1 MMGKA
6 FLNAV
11 ANGKVDILQVFLE
24 ILVETGAHY
33 CVVGGLAVNAYAEP
47 VVSLDLDIVVFSGD
61 IDKVCK
67 VAGAK
72 GFKIARFDNRIN
84 LTSPKSD
91 LRIQLQ
97 TDARY
102 QPFIDGATQKEILG
116 YRMNVAALEDVLQGK
131 IWAYSDEQRR
141 KSKKQKDLADIMRLV
156 EAHPALEERL
166 PPCDPN
172 LVEIESSFDDAVD
185 IGRSHFNALL
195 QISETSLCP
204 LERRIPFLSFFVL
217 KLLGHPV
224 RTGHVP
230 AKQCPKS
237 AHSKSKNFM

>member
-6 FLNAV
+6 FLNAI

-24 ILVETGAHY
+24 ILVETCAQY

-47 VVSLDLDIVVFSGD
+47 VVSLDLDIVVISGN
-61 IDKVCK
+61 IDNVCK
-67 VAGAK
+67 VAEAK
-72 GFKIARFDNRIN
+72 GLKIARFENSIN

-102 QPFIDGATQKEILG
+102 QAFIDRATQKEILG
-116 YRMNVAALEDVLQGK
+116 YRMNVASLEDVLQGK

-156 EAHPALEERL
+156 EVYPYLEGRL
-166 PPCDPN
+166 PAS
-172 LVEIESSFDDAVD
+172 L
-185 IGRSHFNALL
+185 RHLL
-195 QISETSLCP
+195 
-204 LERRIPFLSFFVL
+204 
-217 KLLGHPV
+217 K
-224 RTGHVP
+224 
-230 AKQCPKS
+230 
-237 AHSKSKNFM
+237 

>member
-11 ANGKVDILQVFLE
+11 ANGKVDVLQVFLE
-24 ILVETGAHY
+24 IIAETSAQY

-47 VVSLDLDIVVFSGD
+47 VVSLDLDIVVISEN

-67 VAGAK
+67 VAETRSL
-72 GFKIARFDNRIN
+72 KIARFENSIN

-102 QPFIDGATQKEILG
+102 QPFVYRATQKEILG

-156 EAHPALEERL
+156 EVHPDLEGRL
-166 PPCDPN
+166 PPS
-172 LVEIESSFDDAVD
+172 I
-185 IGRSHFNALL
+185 RTH
-195 QISETSLCP
+195 
-204 LERRIPFLSFFVL
+204 L
-217 KLLGHPV
+217 K
-224 RTGHVP
+224 
-230 AKQCPKS
+230 
-237 AHSKSKNFM
+237 

>member
-1 MMGKA
+1 MMGKT

-24 ILVETGAHY
+24 ILVETDAQY

-47 VVSLDLDIVVFSGD
+47 VVSLDLDIVVISGN

-67 VAGAK
+67 MAEAK
-72 GFKIARFDNRIN
+72 GLKIGRFENSIN

-102 QPFIDGATQKEILG
+102 QPFIDRARQKDVLG
-116 YRMNVAALEDVLQGK
+116 YRMNVASLEDVLQGK

-156 EAHPALEERL
+156 EVYPYLEGRL
-166 PPCDPN
+166 PAS
-172 LVEIESSFDDAVD
+172 L
-185 IGRSHFNALL
+185 RHLL
-195 QISETSLCP
+195 
-204 LERRIPFLSFFVL
+204 
-217 KLLGHPV
+217 K
-224 RTGHVP
+224 
-230 AKQCPKS
+230 
-237 AHSKSKNFM
+237 

>member
-1 MMGKA
+1 MMGKT

-47 VVSLDLDIVVFSGD
+47 VVSLDLDIVVISRD

-67 VAGAK
+67 GAEAK
-72 GFKIARFDNRIN
+72 GLKTARFENSIN
-84 LTSPKSD
+84 LTSTKSD

-97 TDARY
+97 TDSRY
-102 QPFIDGATQKEILG
+102 QAFIDRGSQKEILG

-141 KSKKQKDLADIMRLV
+141 RSKKQKDLADIMRLV
-156 EAHPALEERL
+156 EVHPDLEGKL
-166 PPCDPN
+166 PPSIRN
-172 LVEIESSFDDAVD
+172 L
-185 IGRSHFNALL
+185 L
-195 QISETSLCP
+195 
-204 LERRIPFLSFFVL
+204 
-217 KLLGHPV
+217 
-224 RTGHVP
+224 TG
-230 AKQCPKS
+230 
-237 AHSKSKNFM
+237 

>member
-47 VVSLDLDIVVFSGD
+47 VVSLDLDIVVISGN

-67 VAGAK
+67 VAEAK
-72 GFKIARFDNRIN
+72 GLKIARFENSIN

-102 QPFIDGATQKEILG
+102 QPFIDRARQKDVLG
-116 YRMNVAALEDVLQGK
+116 YRMNVASLEDVLQGK

-156 EAHPALEERL
+156 EVYPDLETRL
-166 PPCDPN
+166 PPSIRN
-172 LVEIESSFDDAVD
+172 L
-185 IGRSHFNALL
+185 L
-195 QISETSLCP
+195 
-204 LERRIPFLSFFVL
+204 
-217 KLLGHPV
+217 
-224 RTGHVP
+224 TG
-230 AKQCPKS
+230 
-237 AHSKSKNFM
+237 

>member
-24 ILVETGAHY
+24 ILVETGAQY

-47 VVSLDLDIVVFSGD
+47 VVSLDLDIVVISGN

-67 VAGAK
+67 VAEAK
-72 GFKIARFDNRIN
+72 GLKIARFENSIN

-102 QPFIDGATQKEILG
+102 QPFIDRARQKDVLG
-116 YRMNVAALEDVLQGK
+116 YRMNVASLEDVLQGK

-156 EAHPALEERL
+156 EVYPYLEGRL
-166 PPCDPN
+166 PAS
-172 LVEIESSFDDAVD
+172 L
-185 IGRSHFNALL
+185 RHLL
-195 QISETSLCP
+195 
-204 LERRIPFLSFFVL
+204 
-217 KLLGHPV
+217 K
-224 RTGHVP
+224 
-230 AKQCPKS
+230 
-237 AHSKSKNFM
+237 

>member
-1 MMGKA
+1 MMGKT

-24 ILVETGAHY
+24 ILVETDAQY

-47 VVSLDLDIVVFSGD
+47 VVSLDLDIVVISGN

-67 VAGAK
+67 MAEAK
-72 GFKIARFDNRIN
+72 GLKIGRFENSIN

-102 QPFIDGATQKEILG
+102 QPFIDRARQKDVLG
-116 YRMNVAALEDVLQGK
+116 YRMNVASLEDVLQGK

-156 EAHPALEERL
+156 EVHPDLEGRL
-166 PPCDPN
+166 PPSLRN
-172 LVEIESSFDDAVD
+172 L
-185 IGRSHFNALL
+185 L
-195 QISETSLCP
+195 
-204 LERRIPFLSFFVL
+204 
-217 KLLGHPV
+217 
-224 RTGHVP
+224 TG
-230 AKQCPKS
+230 
-237 AHSKSKNFM
+237 

>member
-1 MMGKA
+1 MMGKT

-24 ILVETGAHY
+24 ILVETDAQY

-47 VVSLDLDIVVFSGD
+47 VVSLDLDIVVISGN

-67 VAGAK
+67 MAEAK
-72 GFKIARFDNRIN
+72 GLKIGRFENSIN

-102 QPFIDGATQKEILG
+102 QPFIDRARQKDILG
-116 YRMNVAALEDVLQGK
+116 YRMNVASLEDVLQGK

-156 EAHPALEERL
+156 EVHPDLEGRL
-166 PPCDPN
+166 PPS
-172 LVEIESSFDDAVD
+172 L
-185 IGRSHFNALL
+185 RHLL
-195 QISETSLCP
+195 
-204 LERRIPFLSFFVL
+204 
-217 KLLGHPV
+217 K
-224 RTGHVP
+224 
-230 AKQCPKS
+230 
-237 AHSKSKNFM
+237 

>member
-1 MMGKA
+1 MGKT

-24 ILVETGAHY
+24 ILVETDAQY

-47 VVSLDLDIVVFSGD
+47 VVSLDLDIVVISGN

-67 VAGAK
+67 MAEAK
-72 GFKIARFDNRIN
+72 GLKIGRFENSIN

-102 QPFIDGATQKEILG
+102 QPFIDRARQKDVLG
-116 YRMNVAALEDVLQGK
+116 YRMNVASLEDVLQGK

-156 EAHPALEERL
+156 EVHPDLEGRL
-166 PPCDPN
+166 PPSLRN
-172 LVEIESSFDDAVD
+172 L
-185 IGRSHFNALL
+185 L
-195 QISETSLCP
+195 
-204 LERRIPFLSFFVL
+204 
-217 KLLGHPV
+217 
-224 RTGHVP
+224 TG
-230 AKQCPKS
+230 
-237 AHSKSKNFM
+237 

>member
-24 ILVETGAHY
+24 ILVETGARY

-47 VVSLDLDIVVFSGD
+47 VVSLDLDIVVISGN

-67 VAGAK
+67 AAETK
-72 GFKIARFDNRIN
+72 SLKIVRFENSIN
-84 LTSPKSD
+84 LTSTKSD

-102 QPFIDGATQKEILG
+102 QPFIDRARQKEILG

-156 EAHPALEERL
+156 EVYPDLEERL
-166 PPCDPN
+166 PPSIRN
-172 LVEIESSFDDAVD
+172 L
-185 IGRSHFNALL
+185 
-195 QISETSLCP
+195 
-204 LERRIPFLSFFVL
+204 L
-217 KLLGHPV
+217 K
-224 RTGHVP
+224 
-230 AKQCPKS
+230 
-237 AHSKSKNFM
+237 